1 MNTTERDNITAVIL
15 AGGRGS
21 RLGGQDKGLLEF
33 AGRPIIEHIL
43 EAISPQAGAVIINAN
58 RNLQHYSKYGQP
70 VISDKMADY
79 QGPLAGFAAAL
90 AASSTDYILTIPC
103 DGPFVPAD
111 LIARM
116 SRAMLDQHA
125 ELAVAHDGQ
134 RMQPVYALI
143 PRTLESSLQ
152 QFLDSGDRKI
162 DRWYA
167 LHTTALADFSDVA
180 DTFFN
185 INTDDD
191 RRLAG
196 KRGNRA

>member
-1 MNTTERDNITAVIL
+1 MNTAETDNITAVIL

-70 VISDKMADY
+70 VISDEMDDY

-90 AASSTDYILTIPC
+90 AACSTDYILTLPC

-116 SRAMLDQHA
+116 SRAMLGQHA

-143 PRTLESSLQ
+143 PRTLETSLL
-152 QFLDSGDRKI
+152 QFLDSGERKT
-162 DRWYA
+162 DRWYT
-167 LHTTALADFSDVA
+167 LHNTALADFSDVA

-191 RRLAG
+191 RRLADS
-196 KRGNRA
+196 RRNLP

>member
-1 MNTTERDNITAVIL
+1 MNIAETDNITAVIL
-15 AGGRGS
+15 AGGCGS

-58 RNLQHYSKYGQP
+58 RNLEDYSKYGHP
-70 VISDKMADY
+70 VISDEMDNY

-90 AASSTDYILTIPC
+90 AACSTDYILTLPC
-103 DGPFVPAD
+103 DCPFVPAD

-116 SRAMLDQHA
+116 SRAMLEQHA

-143 PRTLESSLQ
+143 PRTLETSLL
-152 QFLDSGDRKI
+152 QFLDSGERKI
-162 DRWYA
+162 DRWYT

-191 RRLAG
+191 RRLADS
-196 KRGNRA
+196 RRNRP